1 MPCPRQAPGNRRKE
15 TAGLNV
21 SKSGFYYGLAL
32 CGHLGL
38 LGLLIVWN
46 VWLYP
51 PTIFPVAVV
60 LLVYIG
66 PLLIPLRGLLHGRL
80 YTHAWTHFLALFYF
94 TVGVMIAAA
103 NLEERWYAIAQ
114 VVLSI
119 MLFMGSMLFVRYRA
133 REQKSVRQD

>member
-1 MPCPRQAPGNRRKE
+1 M
-15 TAGLNV
+15 
-21 SKSGFYYGLAL
+21 SKSSFCYGLTVVS
-32 CGHLGL
+32 HLGL
-38 LGLLIVWN
+38 LTLLITWN

-51 PTIFPVAVV
+51 PTIFPVAAV
-60 LLVYIG
+60 LLFYIG

-119 MLFMGSMLFVRYRA
+119 TLFMGSMMFVRYRA
-133 REQKSVRQD
+133 KEKRALLENE

>member
-1 MPCPRQAPGNRRKE
+1 MNM
-15 TAGLNV
+15 
-21 SKSGFYYGLAL
+21 SKSRFYFALAL
-32 CGHLGL
+32 CGHFGL

-60 LLVYIG
+60 LLFYIG
-66 PLLIPLRGLLHGRL
+66 PLLIPLRGLLHGHL
-80 YTHAWTHFLALFYF
+80 YTYAWVHFLALFYF

-103 NLEERWYAIAQ
+103 NLEERWYAVAQ

-133 REQKSVRQD
+133 REKRSSLKSE

>member
-1 MPCPRQAPGNRRKE
+1 MSNSR
-15 TAGLNV
+15 
-21 SKSGFYYGLAL
+21 FYYVLAL

-51 PTIFPVAVV
+51 PTIFPVAIV
-60 LLVYIG
+60 LLFYIG
-66 PLLIPLRGLLHGRL
+66 PLLLPLQGLLHGRL
-80 YTHAWTHFLALFYF
+80 YTHAWVHFLALFYF

-103 NLEERWYAIAQ
+103 NREERWYAIAQ

-119 MLFMGSMLFVRYRA
+119 MLFMGSMLYVRYRA
-133 REQKSVRQD
+133 REQRMNAQNL